1 MDTLE
6 LLKELVAIPSVNPR
20 CIRHCDDLA
29 GEARIAD
36 YLCSLACRHGIRQ
49 RRVEPVAGRPTVVLE
64 LPAKDGNPEAP
75 LLACFAHTDTVWVP
89 EMPDPF
95 RVTLQE
101 DGCYHGLGVT
111 DDKGSLA
118 AALLALFELKRRG
131 GAGCRFAVA
140 CTCDEE
146 AGFLGAE
153 SILTDHLAPDAAIVM
168 EGTSL
173 DVITAHKGT
182 VRWKVTTRGVSV
194 HSSLVPAGDNAIY
207 KAARLVLALEQL
219 AKELFARPQHKRLRF
234 PTLSVGTINGGTQP
248 NSVPDFCE
256 IMLDRRLL
264 PHETVEQARAEVCA
278 AMDGVAEYEISEPT
292 LYSAAFEIDENAPFV
307 RSMLEEARR
316 IKPDAQIRGLYC
328 STEAGNTG
336 GFRIPSVVFGPG
348 DVSCAHSVRERIE
361 LAEIDKAAAVIVNMA
376 EKFC

>member
-75 LLACFAHTDTVWVP
+75 LLACFAHTDTVGVP

-118 AALLALFELKRRG
+118 AALLALFLFTH
-131 GAGCRFAVA
+131 FA
-140 CTCDEE
+140 DY
-146 AGFLGAE
+146 
-153 SILTDHLAPDAAIVM
+153 
-168 EGTSL
+168 
-173 DVITAHKGT
+173 
-182 VRWKVTTRGVSV
+182 R
-194 HSSLVPAGDNAIY
+194 
-207 KAARLVLALEQL
+207 ARI
-219 AKELFARPQHKRLRF
+219 
-234 PTLSVGTINGGTQP
+234 GN
-248 NSVPDFCE
+248 D
-256 IMLDRRLL
+256 
-264 PHETVEQARAEVCA
+264 
-278 AMDGVAEYEISEPT
+278 
-292 LYSAAFEIDENAPFV
+292 
-307 RSMLEEARR
+307 
-316 IKPDAQIRGLYC
+316 KPPL
-328 STEAGNTG
+328 
-336 GFRIPSVVFGPG
+336 
-348 DVSCAHSVRERIE
+348 
-361 LAEIDKAAAVIVNMA
+361 
-376 EKFC
+376 